1 MESSWHPYELL
12 LFLFQNINSWLC
24 GWMLWSTDMSK
35 SREILLLFVWAKEE
49 RTKLRRHWYVYCHI
63 NHESI
68 IIITWLPIVRLPTD
82 RSLFLLV
89 ISMLLRQEVS
99 IQLFYYC
106 IHFLNC
112 GFAYFFSPMW
122 FNFILSL
129 NFIFSLFVGMVL
141 YDNEFQQRKWNLNQ
155 G

>member
-1 MESSWHPYELL
+1 MNYCYFFSKISTVGCAVGCSNPRTCRKVGRFY
-12 LFLFQNINSWLC
+12 FCLC
-24 GWMLWSTDMSK
+24 EQRKKGPNCEDTGTCTATL
-35 SREILLLFVWAKEE
+35 
-49 RTKLRRHWYVYCHI
+49 
-63 NHESI
+63 
-68 IIITWLPIVRLPTD
+68 ITSQLSQLPDYLSFDYLPIVHFF
-82 RSLFLLV
+82 SLLV